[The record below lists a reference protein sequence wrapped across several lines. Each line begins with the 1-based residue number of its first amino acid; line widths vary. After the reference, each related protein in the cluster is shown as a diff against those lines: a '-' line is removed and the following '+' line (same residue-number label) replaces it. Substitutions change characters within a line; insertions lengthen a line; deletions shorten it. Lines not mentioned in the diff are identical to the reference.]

1 MCVGCDMGIN
11 KSGLTELFRARDAS
25 CPKGKKMEIRKS
37 LTTRYLTKECDCM
50 KKKFFV
56 VIAIIVVLV
65 ILLTPVRMNLK
76 DGGSVRYKALV
87 YEVTIIHQLAPEVDG
102 VKPYIDGFEI
112 KILGMTVYRE
122 TNE

>member
-1 MCVGCDMGIN
+1 
-11 KSGLTELFRARDAS
+11 
-25 CPKGKKMEIRKS
+25 
-37 LTTRYLTKECDCM
+37 M

-56 VIAIIVVLV
+56 VIVIVFV

-87 YEVTIIHQLAPEVDG
+87 YEVTKIHQLSPEVDG

-122 TNE
+122 IYE

>member
-1 MCVGCDMGIN
+1 
-11 KSGLTELFRARDAS
+11 
-25 CPKGKKMEIRKS
+25 
-37 LTTRYLTKECDCM
+37 M

-65 ILLTPVRMNLK
+65 ILLTPIRMTLK

-87 YEVTIIHQLAPEVDG
+87 YEVTIIHQLTPEADD

>member
-1 MCVGCDMGIN
+1 
-11 KSGLTELFRARDAS
+11 
-25 CPKGKKMEIRKS
+25 
-37 LTTRYLTKECDCM
+37 M

-76 DGGSVRYKALV
+76 DGGSVSYKALV
-87 YEVTIIHQLAPEVDG
+87 YEVTKIHQFAPEADD

>member
-1 MCVGCDMGIN
+1 
-11 KSGLTELFRARDAS
+11 
-25 CPKGKKMEIRKS
+25 
-37 LTTRYLTKECDCM
+37 M

-87 YEVTIIHQLAPEVDG
+87 YEVTKIHQLSPVSN
-102 VKPYIDGFEI
+102 
-112 KILGMTVYRE
+112 LSRE
-122 TNE
+122 FSPKKNIF

>member
-1 MCVGCDMGIN
+1 
-11 KSGLTELFRARDAS
+11 
-25 CPKGKKMEIRKS
+25 
-37 LTTRYLTKECDCM
+37 M

-56 VIAIIVVLV
+56 VIAIIAV

-87 YEVTIIHQLAPEVDG
+87 YEVTKIHQFSPEVDG
-102 VKPYIDGFEI
+102 LKPYVDGFEI

-122 TNE
+122 IYE

>member
-1 MCVGCDMGIN
+1 MSSRAASGIR
-11 KSGLTELFRARDAS
+11 SLRHGLMDLDF
-25 CPKGKKMEIRKS
+25 KGQTNRN
-37 LTTRYLTKECDCM
+37 LAKECDCM

-56 VIAIIVVLV
+56 VITIIVVLV

-76 DGGSVRYKALV
+76 DGGSVRYKSLV
-87 YEVTIIHQLAPEVDG
+87 YDVTKIHRLAPEVDG

>member
-1 MCVGCDMGIN
+1 
-11 KSGLTELFRARDAS
+11 
-25 CPKGKKMEIRKS
+25 
-37 LTTRYLTKECDCM
+37 M

-56 VIAIIVVLV
+56 AIAIIVV

-76 DGGSVRYKALV
+76 DGGSVSYKALV
-87 YEVTIIHQLAPEVDG
+87 YEVTKIHRLSPEVED

-122 TNE
+122 TY

>member
-1 MCVGCDMGIN
+1 MT
-11 KSGLTELFRARDAS
+11 KQSGYA
-25 CPKGKKMEIRKS
+25 
-37 LTTRYLTKECDCM
+37 TKQTGYFWT
-50 KKKFFV
+50 KQ
-56 VIAIIVVLV
+56 LG
-65 ILLTPVRMNLK
+65 LNNMNLK

-87 YEVTIIHQLAPEVDG
+87 YEVTKIHRLAPEVDG

>member
-1 MCVGCDMGIN
+1 
-11 KSGLTELFRARDAS
+11 
-25 CPKGKKMEIRKS
+25 
-37 LTTRYLTKECDCM
+37 M

-56 VIAIIVVLV
+56 VIAIIAV

-87 YEVTIIHQLAPEVDG
+87 YEATKIHQFSSEVDG
-102 VKPYIDGFEI
+102 LKPYVDGFEI

-122 TNE
+122 IYE